1 MKHVMILLVV
11 FCLIFSFSD
20 AFSQLSRKNQFEIYA
35 GAGIPQSP
43 DFFKDYFKVGL
54 SLNLQYVIFP
64 SPRVG
69 IPLFIGAEGFTFN
82 FDAFNEDISM
92 LVGALDIPI
101 YDTNTGNLIGV
112 ATGGTFEGDGSASIF
127 KFGAGVR
134 PYLTGPESSTQL
146 FLFGNLTYNIY
157 KEKQSLDGG
166 TVQWEDF
173 SGVMDEFS
181 ITKQDIEEIL
191 LGQSEFED
199 DFNKAGIGV
208 GAGIEIPA
216 GSRINLIFQV
226 MFNVIFSKD
235 EEKGYDKNHS
245 FVGATAGVVF

>member
-1 MKHVMILLVV
+1 MKHVIVIFLV
-11 FCLIFSFSD
+11 FCLVFSFSD

-43 DFFKDYFKVGL
+43 EFFKDYFKVGL

-64 SPRVG
+64 TPRVG
-69 IPLFIGAEGFTFN
+69 IPLFVGAEGFTFN
-82 FDAFNEDISM
+82 FDAFNEDISAIF
-92 LVGALDIPI
+92 VGFPI
-101 YDTNTGNLIGV
+101 VDDFNNQIGAV
-112 ATGGTFEGDGSASIF
+112 TSGSFEGDGSASIF
-127 KFGAGVR
+127 KFGAGIR
-134 PYLTGPESSTQL
+134 PYLTGPESSTQF

-157 KEKQSLDGG
+157 KEKQSLDSG
-166 TVQWEDF
+166 TILWEDF
-173 SGVMDEFS
+173 FGNPGE
-181 ITKQDIEEIL
+181 IPLNQQDIADSP
-191 LGQSEFED
+191 LGASEFED

-226 MFNVIFSKD
+226 MYNIIFSKD
-235 EEKGYDKNHS
+235 EEKGYEKNHS